1 VVFAQAISFVQ
12 ASLRTDDQSIQQPL
26 PFLDQP
32 PEKAVP
38 ARARSVKRDG
48 KRYLQDILWQESLLA
63 VQVSLNCQSVAD
75 LIARLQEKL
84 PQNSAVTR
92 RRNASIVLG
101 RFFPTDDVD
110 QLPRQVFRAY
120 GDEAL
125 LASVMRVLFLE
136 AEPLVGKLVAE
147 RLYGLPAGSILPKD
161 FFTRYTQEVLGK
173 KDTHM
178 SSRCRTAVHV
188 LGWTLAEK
196 RRAYVA
202 QQVTNETAALLI
214 FHHSY
219 APTPRVIDLK
229 FLFTEPIWKYLG
241 FSHEDAVRQFMRKLE
256 RRGLLSRY
264 ATVDRLEQ
272 VTTKYPL
279 ASLFAR
285 KVGV

>member
-1 VVFAQAISFVQ
+1 
-12 ASLRTDDQSIQQPL
+12 
-26 PFLDQP
+26 
-32 PEKAVP
+32 VP
-38 ARARSVKRDG
+38 ARSVKREA

-63 VQVSLNCQSVAD
+63 IRVALDCQTVAELN
-75 LIARLQEKL
+75 ARLQEKL

-92 RRNASIVLG
+92 RRNTSTILG
-101 RFFPTDDVD
+101 RFFPTDDID
-110 QLPRQVFRAY
+110 QLPRQVLRAY
-120 GDEAL
+120 EDEMLFVA
-125 LASVMRVLFLE
+125 VMRVLFLE

-214 FHHSY
+214 FHHRY

-279 ASLFAR
+279 ASLLEP
-285 KVGV
+285 KVRV